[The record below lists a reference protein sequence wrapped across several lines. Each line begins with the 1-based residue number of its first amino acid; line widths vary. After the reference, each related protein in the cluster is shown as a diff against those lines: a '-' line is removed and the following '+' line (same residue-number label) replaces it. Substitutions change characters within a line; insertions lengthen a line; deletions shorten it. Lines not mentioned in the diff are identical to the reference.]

1 MCETSEIRAGS
12 ATPRW
17 PQVWLAPTSLGRD
30 LPGLQALQQQVVER
44 EKLILNVEE
53 GLEKVI
59 RKVDGP
65 GVPGQAG

>member
-44 EKLILNVEE
+44 EE
-53 GLEKVI
+53 GEGDLKRGEGIGKG
-59 RKVDGP
+59 D
-65 GVPGQAG
+65 